1 MIYFC
6 LYHHTFLISEDAPV
20 FTYAFSEQAVHPGSS
35 TSLKCSASGNP
46 LPQVTWLVDGYPI
59 PEAYHIRV
67 GDYVSDE
74 RTVNSYVNI
83 SSVTVEDGG
92 TYECIAQNGV
102 RAIHHNRRLNVFG
115 PPYIRPMKNITAL
128 DGQSVIVHCPVSG
141 YPITKV
147 FWERGMWYLLI
158 DLFVN
163 YLFLPF
169 KYIFFH
175 VK

>member
-1 MIYFC
+1 M
-6 LYHHTFLISEDAPV
+6 
-20 FTYAFSEQAVHPGSS
+20 
-35 TSLKCSASGNP
+35 
-46 LPQVTWLVDGYPI
+46 TWLVDGYPI

-158 DLFVN
+158 DLFIN

-169 KYIFFH
+169 KYIFFM
-175 VK
+175 